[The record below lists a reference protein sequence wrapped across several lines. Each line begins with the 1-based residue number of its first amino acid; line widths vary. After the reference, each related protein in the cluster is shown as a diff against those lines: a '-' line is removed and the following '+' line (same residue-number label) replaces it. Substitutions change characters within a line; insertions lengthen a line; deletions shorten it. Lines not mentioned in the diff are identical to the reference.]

1 MDENKFNIANL
12 TFAAIGALATVL
24 SVGVAIIG
32 VIVATGPDP
41 AEFAKEVAKVTAAEV
56 SKAILEARKCQEKE
70 GCNPSSAQAKQP
82 MVLTLNRHWRQY
94 QDINAVFP
102 SRFDTV

>member
-12 TFAAIGALATVL
+12 TFAAIGALGTVL
-24 SVGVAIIG
+24 GVGVAVIG

-70 GCNPSSAQAKQP
+70 SGVP
-82 MVLTLNRHWRQY
+82 
-94 QDINAVFP
+94 
-102 SRFDTV
+102 